1 MKLQYEILSI
11 GLKESMMTLI
21 NQSNTNLEDTE
32 YHSKSPYF
40 KFSTYF
46 VNDKQNLMDIM
57 IHLGNLSDDEERIK
71 EELLLLLSFF
81 ILTFEHRDPQIKKI
95 IIRNSALF
103 VTVMED
109 FNAKT
114 DDEETKNL
122 INALTSKLN
131 NIEKCV
137 KLS

>member
-1 MKLQYEILSI
+1 MED
-11 GLKESMMTLI
+11 
-21 NQSNTNLEDTE
+21 NLE
-32 YHSKSPYF
+32 YSSQSPYF

-81 ILTFEHRDPQIKKI
+81 ILTFEHRDPKIKNV
-95 IIRNSALF
+95 IIRNSSLF
-103 VTVMED
+103 LTVMED
-109 FNAKT
+109 FNSKT

-137 KLS
+137 KQC

>member
-81 ILTFEHRDPQIKKI
+81 ILTFEHRGSQIKKI

>member
-114 DDEETKNL
+114 DCEETKNL